1 MPRARAGQIYIGIDA
16 RTEKFNRDTQVAS
29 QQLTKWGQAGLTA
42 GTQVARGMGQ
52 ATEGAHHFML
62 MAAEVSAV
70 AAKYYTIT
78 SRGASAT
85 EQLVNVS
92 RGLRLA
98 LSPTPFTAAAIAAG
112 LLTQQLFKM
121 TSARAKI
128 IEQQALFAASS
139 KMPFSAVD
147 RLDSITGAAGG
158 DVSRSRSLFT
168 DLSQRVSTNRLGVES
183 GLSALGVSAESI
195 DNLDPVLLGK
205 IAQGF
210 ADIED
215 PVKRAAAAVALF
227 GADKAAE
234 ALKDLNP
241 SFAVAAQA
249 TERFGVVMDETARN
263 HIYAFRREILS
274 LKQIFDFSGEK
285 AGIESFGK
293 GVEVVF
299 ADLVDWA
306 RRGSEE
312 TGKWL
317 GKIQAVQVFKGW
329 LSQDGALPGVPS
341 IAGANTQRQSVQTG
355 QAADALWAEAQG
367 IARRKS
373 ENTLAGRQAALDDAK
388 ESASDAAKKLS
399 KDDAARRQN
408 PNSPTLLSN
417 DERFRLATQ
426 QQAFG
431 QKARILKEQVS
442 TMEEAEKAEQ
452 KATAA
457 AEELAAW
464 RGKAT
469 ERLKA
474 LAASAF
480 ERTLHDPVAQQIY
493 RGSAEVMKDSDRT
506 TVDER
511 RGRAAIETRT
521 LAEIVREQQSK
532 WAKDYLA
539 SGDADVEIKQF
550 REWGRDLRQGVKR
563 DENLD
568 KVGRSVREMLGQ
580 EANQRID
587 RSQSQGGHAERM
599 AAIGSNGD
607 EAALADQILAI
618 RLKRL
623 EVERAIVEER
633 KTDEHYAENVA
644 RVDKEASEARM
655 EHEERLAAYQR
666 RRMATARDG
675 AREFFLDIQQQAVT
689 TGQIAY
695 TALHSAV
702 DGFSASI
709 ANAVTGGKGNFGQM
723 IQGIGRQMVE
733 STIKQTIQRGLGSLG
748 GKFGLTKKAPAG
760 TPDDPISVVLA
771 GGSGSPSGKASPLGG
786 ILGKMGGIFGGN
798 RSGGMVFNA
807 LGGAMAGGP
816 TVSHTYYVNLPPG
829 ASQSEIFRAIRAA
842 HDSSVSTGVQATIER
857 SKRTPQR

>member
-29 QQLTKWGQAGLTA
+29 QQLAKWGQAGLTA

-70 AAKYYTIT
+70 AAKYYAVT

-329 LSQDGALPGVPS
+329 LSQDNALPGVPS

-373 ENTLAGRQAALDDAK
+373 ENTRAGRQAALDDAK

-431 QKARILKEQVS
+431 QKARILKEQVA

-457 AEELAAW
+457 AEELAKW

-474 LAASAF
+474 LSASAF
-480 ERTLHDPVAQQIY
+480 ERTLHDPIAQQIY

-506 TVDER
+506 TADER
-511 RGRAAIETRT
+511 AGRAAIETRT

-539 SGDADVEIKQF
+539 SGEASGDSESTGPALGWLAK
-550 REWGRDLRQGVKR
+550 DLRRSVER
-563 DENLD
+563 DENSR
-568 KVGRSVREMLGQ
+568 KVADRSHDWLRRDDSFAVDGIRARAGH
-580 EANQRID
+580 EAN
-587 RSQSQGGHAERM
+587 M
-599 AAIGSNGD
+599 ATINSHGD
-607 EAALADQILAI
+607 EAALAGQVLQI
-618 RLKRL
+618 RLKSI
-623 EVERAIVEER
+623 EAER
-633 KTDEHYAENVA
+633 KRIAEHATYEEMEIETA
-644 RVDKEASEARM
+644 RLLHDSDEARLNY
-655 EHEERLAAYQR
+655 EERLAAYQR
-666 RRMATARDG
+666 RRMTTARDG
-675 AREFFLDIQQQAVT
+675 AREFFLDMQEQAVT

-709 ANAVTGGKGNFGQM
+709 ANVATGGKGNFGQM
-723 IQGIGRQMVE
+723 IQGIGRQAVE
-733 STIKQTIQRGLGSLG
+733 GTVKQAIQKLLGT
-748 GKFGLTKKAPAG
+748 FAKKGPTG
-760 TPDDPISVVLA
+760 TVDDPIFVNM
-771 GGSGSPSGKASPLGG
+771 SGSPGGKPNTQGG
-786 ILGKMGGIFGGN
+786 ILGRLGGGGRGIFGG
-798 RSGGMVFNA
+798 SGGGMIFHA